1 MAKTLRI
8 LDGVKSWELFSSL
21 CIKRPTVITPQLT
34 TLESKVADLFAAM
47 DFEKSHLSSHELRD
61 KIERSR
67 LMKAL
72 ERGDATSVS
81 NDGALLTARELELEW
96 QEAARVFKPADRL
109 TEFDESGN
117 AKTAWR
123 QLDKPLVMLV
133 KQSFKNE
140 PPAWCLPCL
149 RVENNRTLRETAD
162 VVIEKY
168 IPKTAKCRIFGNAPS
183 AVHVYKYRDKN
194 SGEKM
199 GAQMYFFNV
208 YADRLWHGDKMISL
222 PGVTDFV
229 WITRQ
234 QLNSFITDR
243 KFLRVLKSFI
253 TEY

>member
-199 GAQMYFFNV
+199 GAQYPKITRPQQRKLFYCDTMFTVPWVLFLSTCTN
-208 YADRLWHGDKMISL
+208 RLWDPIVHQGSL
-222 PGVTDFV
+222 SHQVVGGV
-229 WITRQ
+229 
-234 QLNSFITDR
+234 
-243 KFLRVLKSFI
+243 
-253 TEY
+253 